1 MLTDARIVIL
11 FSVYSQMR
19 IHTDLTRF
27 SAMNPVVTIGTFDGV
42 HLGHRKVIRH
52 LQELAHRVKGETVL
66 FTFYP
71 HPRLVLHA
79 KNNGLRLINTLEEKK
94 VLLEAAGID
103 HLVIY
108 PFTPEFSK
116 LSYVEFVEQILV
128 KQLGMKYLVVGY
140 DHRFGHN
147 REGKYEDLKG
157 LAARLGFTIERQK
170 AFNMDA
176 INVSSTK
183 IRKAISD
190 GNIQKA
196 NRYLGYHFFI
206 KGDVVDGKKIGHQ
219 IGFPTA
225 NINPQESYKLV
236 PKDGVYAVK
245 VDVDD
250 KRYPGMLNIGVRP
263 TVNYQLDN
271 RSIEVHIFDFN
282 QDIYY
287 QNITIYFYQRIRNEQ
302 CFNSVEELKEQ
313 LVKDK
318 QEVLR
323 ILG

>member
-1 MLTDARIVIL
+1 MKI
-11 FSVYSQMR
+11 Y
-19 IHTDLTRF
+19 TDLKDF
-27 SAMNPVVTIGTFDGV
+27 SALNPVVTIGTFDGV
-42 HLGHRKVIRH
+42 HLGHRKVIRR
-52 LQELAHRVKGETVL
+52 LQELAHRVKGETVI

-71 HPRLVLHA
+71 HPRLVLN
-79 KNNGLRLINTLEEKK
+79 KENNGLRLINTLEEKK

-108 PFTPEFSK
+108 PFTKEFSK

-147 REGKYEDLKG
+147 REGKYEDLKVFADQ
-157 LAARLGFTIERQK
+157 LNFKIERQDVL
-170 AFNMDA
+170 NMDA

-183 IRKAISD
+183 IRKAIGEGD
-190 GNIQKA
+190 IKTA
-196 NRYLGYHFFI
+196 NKYLGYRFFI
-206 KGDVVDGKKIGHQ
+206 KGDVVDGKKLGSK

-225 NINPQESYKLV
+225 NIDPQESYKLV

-250 KRYPGMLNIGVRP
+250 KRYLGMLNIGVRP
-263 TVNYQLDN
+263 TVNNQLDN
-271 RSIEVHIFDFN
+271 RSIEVNIFDFD

-287 QNITIYFYQRIRNEQ
+287 KNITIHFYKRIRNEQ
-302 CFNSVEELKEQ
+302 FFASIDELKAQ
-313 LVKDK
+313 LAKDK
-318 QEVLR
+318 EAVVEL
-323 ILG
+323 LTK

>member
-1 MLTDARIVIL
+1 MKI
-11 FSVYSQMR
+11 Y
-19 IHTDLTRF
+19 TDLKDF
-27 SAMNPVVTIGTFDGV
+27 SALNPVVTIGTFDGV
-42 HLGHRKVIRH
+42 HLGHRKVIRR
-52 LQELAHRVKGETVL
+52 LQELAHRVKGETVI

-71 HPRLVLHA
+71 HPRLVLN
-79 KNNGLRLINTLEEKK
+79 KENNGLRLINTLEEKK

-108 PFTPEFSK
+108 PFTKEFSK

-147 REGKYEDLKG
+147 REGKYEDLKVFADQ
-157 LAARLGFTIERQK
+157 LNFKIERQDVL
-170 AFNMDA
+170 NMDA

-183 IRKAISD
+183 IRKAIGEGD
-190 GNIQKA
+190 IKTA
-196 NRYLGYHFFI
+196 NKYLGYRFFI
-206 KGDVVDGKKIGHQ
+206 KGDVVDGKKLGSK

-225 NINPQESYKLV
+225 NIDPQESYKLV

-250 KRYPGMLNIGVRP
+250 KRYLGMLNIGVRP
-263 TVNYQLDN
+263 TVNNQLDN
-271 RSIEVHIFDFN
+271 RSIEVNIFDFD

-287 QNITIYFYQRIRNEQ
+287 KNITIHFYKRIRNEQ
-302 CFNSVEELKEQ
+302 FFASIDDLKAQ
-313 LVKDK
+313 LAKDK
-318 QEVLR
+318 EAAIKL
-323 ILG
+323 LEK

>member
-1 MLTDARIVIL
+1 MKI
-11 FSVYSQMR
+11 Y
-19 IHTDLTRF
+19 TDLKDF
-27 SAMNPVVTIGTFDGV
+27 SALNPVVTIGTFDGV
-42 HLGHRKVIRH
+42 HLGHRKVIRR
-52 LQELAHRVKGETVL
+52 LQELAHKVNGETVI

-71 HPRLVLHA
+71 HPRLVLSEE
-79 KNNGLRLINTLEEKK
+79 NNGLRLINTLEEKK

-108 PFTPEFSK
+108 PFTKEFSK

-147 REGKYEDLKG
+147 REGKYEDLKVFADQ
-157 LAARLGFTIERQK
+157 LNFKIERQDVL
-170 AFNMDA
+170 NMDT

-183 IRKAISD
+183 IRKAIGEGD
-190 GNIQKA
+190 INTA
-196 NRYLGYHFFI
+196 NKYLGYRFFI
-206 KGDVVDGKKIGHQ
+206 KGDVVDGKKLGSR

-225 NINPQESYKLV
+225 NIDPQESYKLV

-250 KRYPGMLNIGVRP
+250 KRYLGMLNIGVRP
-263 TVNYQLDN
+263 TVNNQLDN
-271 RSIEVHIFDFN
+271 RSIEVHILGFD

-287 QNITIYFYQRIRNEQ
+287 KNITIHFYKRIRNEQ
-302 CFNSVEELKEQ
+302 FFASIDELKAQ
-313 LVKDK
+313 LAKDK
-318 QEVLR
+318 EAVVEL
-323 ILG
+323 LGK